1 MPIEKRIVVTH
12 IKNQKNTGKDA
23 ARATRV
29 YLFRDKESILEN
41 LTARGREPVAMY
53 RRDILPVL
61 VATAPELQGLKF
73 DWSRTAG
80 CSCGCSP
87 GFIVRDSVGF
97 DIFIDYRVEEV
108 IVLRGKGGVK

>member
-1 MPIEKRIVVTH
+1 MPVEQRLIVTK

-29 YLFRDKESILEN
+29 YLFLERESILDN
-41 LTARGREPVAMY
+41 LDSRGCQKVHKI

-61 VATAPELQGLKF
+61 VASAPEMQGMKF
-73 DWSRTAG
+73 NWSRTAG

-108 IVLRGKGGVK
+108 IVLKGGVK